1 MEFTRVANTQ
11 SKTFSSEVIGKLDET
26 VIFIGKQDKIYSR
39 SGGTDTSSVPS
50 VTGKPESIK

>member
-1 MEFTRVANTQ
+1 MANTQ

-26 VIFIGKQDKIYSR
+26 VIFIGKQDKIYFR
-39 SGGTDTSSVPS
+39 SGGRDTSSVPS